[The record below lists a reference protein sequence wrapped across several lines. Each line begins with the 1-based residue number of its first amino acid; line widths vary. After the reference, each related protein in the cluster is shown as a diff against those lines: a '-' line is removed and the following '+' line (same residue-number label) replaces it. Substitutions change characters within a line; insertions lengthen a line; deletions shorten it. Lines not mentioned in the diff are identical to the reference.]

1 MTKSA
6 GMLRLFLY
14 FFLFH
19 FVFVLFKIPF
29 MQLLIIKIKKE
40 ITLEKWSKENGSY
53 ITIISSSHTILLKLE
68 IFANV

>member
-6 GMLRLFLY
+6 GMLRLFST

-19 FVFVLFKIPF
+19 FVFVFFKIPL

-53 ITIISSSHTILLKLE
+53 ITIISSSYAILFKLE